1 MTYSLDFRQ
10 KVLSIKESE
19 NLTFEA
25 TASRFCIGKN
35 TLYLW
40 SKEINPKQGKSR
52 PDIRLDKTK
61 LLQDIKDR
69 PDAYQ
74 YERAEKL
81 GVSQSCI
88 CYALKKLDITY
99 KKRLILTLKQILL
112 SKLNS
117 NRS

>member
-1 MTYSLDFRQ
+1 M
-10 KVLSIKESE
+10 K
-19 NLTFEA
+19 
-25 TASRFCIGKN
+25 
-35 TLYLW
+35 YLW

-69 PDAYQ
+69 PEAYQ

-99 KKRLILTLKQILL
+99 LNLK
-112 SKLNS
+112 NVE
-117 NRS
+117 